1 MSRLRARSGFGSG
14 APLEP
19 HSIPNPV
26 RLSPMISSYKQKHHT
41 EVVLLFVV
49 EVGRVECR
57 ACGLGRGSALGL
69 HWSPIQ
75 YRTQFDS
82 PP

>member
-1 MSRLRARSGFGSG
+1 
-14 APLEP
+14 
-19 HSIPNPV
+19 
-26 RLSPMISSYKQKHHT
+26 MISSYKQKHHT